1 MTCFC
6 QWCTKVYILKR
17 RKKSVHT
24 IKINGVQ
31 CCLGHIVLQN
41 NLFCFMLKKK
51 MHSGF
56 ERLSKDGIIFIT
68 SLNKKS
74 SPVFSSQRECV
85 EFITD
90 H

>member
-1 MTCFC
+1 M
-6 QWCTKVYILKR
+6 YILKT
-17 RKKSVHT
+17 KKQKSVHT

-56 ERLSKDGIIFIT
+56 ERKDGIIFIT

>member
-1 MTCFC
+1 M
-6 QWCTKVYILKR
+6 
-17 RKKSVHT
+17 
-24 IKINGVQ
+24 KINGVQ
-31 CCLGHIVLQN
+31 CCLGHNILQN
-41 NLFCFMLKKK
+41 NVFCFMLTKE
-51 MHSGF
+51 MHSDF
-56 ERLSKDGIIFIT
+56 ERLSKNCIIFIT